1 MKYAELGGAY
11 SVALIARIAS
21 RRENHGKVVIIIII
35 ITSKFASKRREVSSS
50 RAIFQRLLTTST
62 AWMAKRLVRYVRAPA
77 LHRYSIIAL

>member
-1 MKYAELGGAY
+1 MKYAELGAAY

-21 RRENHGKVVIIIII
+21 RRENHGKVVIII

-62 AWMAKRLVRYVRAPA
+62 AWMPKRLARVRARA
-77 LHRYSIIAL
+77 SAASL

>member
-21 RRENHGKVVIIIII
+21 RRENHGKVVIIII